1 MNTNP
6 MLAES
11 RTAKTLSS
19 VTFSAPQKGNTLNI
33 GTGFTAK
40 TFRHNKFVGA
50 IDPLVM
56 VDHYHMSKPTFG
68 AHPHAGLSAVSVL
81 FEDSVGKFHNQDS
94 LGNDFDLMP
103 GDLYW
108 LKAASGA
115 VHDEKPRDGANTHGL
130 QVFINLPHL
139 MKHDAPESL
148 HVKAQDMPIII
159 KDGLRVRVVLGKS
172 NQTEGAV
179 SPSLPMTILDG
190 RLDAGCKFTHDLKEK
205 ENGWLYLL
213 NGEIEINAGDKKVTM
228 QAGEALGIEATSN
241 VNTNLI
247 ELTNI
252 ANSKAHFVLFA
263 SVPVNES
270 FVQKGPFVMSNEAE
284 IARIEAAYAAG
295 KLGQIKSLSKSR

>member
-1 MNTNP
+1 MNSP
-6 MLAES
+6 SVLAEIINVE
-11 RTAKTLSS
+11 KPSS
-19 VTFSAPQKGNTLNI
+19 PRISAPQKGNTLNI
-33 GTGFTAK
+33 GTGFTAS
-40 TFRHNKFVGA
+40 TFRHNDFAGA
-50 IDPLVM
+50 MDPLVM
-56 VDHYHMSKPTFG
+56 VDHYYMSKPTFG

-148 HVKAQDMPIII
+148 HVKAQDMPVIA
-159 KDGLRVRVVLGKS
+159 KDGMRVRVVLGNS

-190 RLDAGCKFTHDLKEK
+190 KLDAGCKFTHDLRAK

-228 QAGEALGIEATSN
+228 QAGEALSIETTSK
-241 VNTNLI
+241 VNINLI
-247 ELTNI
+247 ELTNT
-252 ANSKAHFVLFA
+252 ASSTAHFVLFA
-263 SVPVNES
+263 SAPVNES
-270 FVQKGPFVMSNEAE
+270 FVQRGPFVMSNEAE

-295 KLGQIKSLSKSR
+295 KLGQIQSLSKN

>member
-11 RTAKTLSS
+11 RTAQIFSS
-19 VTFSAPQKGNTLNI
+19 VTFSAPQKGNKLNI
-33 GTGFTAK
+33 GNGFTAS
-40 TFRHNKFVGA
+40 TFRHNNFVGA
-50 IDPLVM
+50 MDPLVM

-68 AHPHAGLSAVSVL
+68 AHPHAGLSAVTVL

-139 MKHDAPESL
+139 MKHDPPESL
-148 HVKAQDMPIII
+148 HVKAKDMPIIT
-159 KDGLRVRVVLGKS
+159 KDGLRVRVVLGNS

-179 SPSLPMTILDG
+179 SPALPMTILDG
-190 RLDAGCKFTHDLKEK
+190 ELDTGCKFTHDLQAK

-213 NGEIEINAGDKKVTM
+213 TGEIKLNAGGEEITM
-228 QAGEALGIEATSN
+228 QAGKALGIKTMSGFD
-241 VNTNLI
+241 TNLI
-247 ELTNI
+247 ELTNV
-252 ANSKAHFVLFA
+252 ASSKAHFVLFA
-263 SVPVNES
+263 SAPVNES

-284 IARIEAAYAAG
+284 VARIEAAYAAG
-295 KLGQIKSLSKSR
+295 KLGQIKSLSKN